1 MKIVY
6 IYTALSTKGGVD
18 RIITFKA
25 NYLAE
30 KYNHEVYIITDSQ
43 NNRPLAFPLSSKVK
57 HIDLGINF
65 GIQYKYN
72 ILFRFIIYMKLMKL
86 YKRALNDLLNMLNAD
101 VVISTGGRELEFI
114 TSLADHSIKIGELHT
129 IRDSFRNFNLLE
141 NKGIPYNL
149 VAKYY
154 RYKIDKKIKEL
165 SSLVLLS
172 EKDAQSW
179 SKIRTSKIIPNSI
192 PFQTTKFSNCS
203 NKKVISVG
211 RFSYEKRFDLLIKA
225 WKIVNYIYPDWEL
238 NIYGEGLL
246 KKELEKNIYEYGL
259 SESVRIHPPTEHIEE
274 KYVDSSIFVMSSKF
288 EGFGLVLAE
297 AMSCGIPCV
306 SFNCPYGPSQ
316 IIKDREDGFLVEN
329 DNYEKL
335 ADKLFFLIEND
346 NIRKQMGL
354 NAIKNIQRYSPNIIM
369 PKWNNLFEDLIRH
382 K

>member
-1 MKIVY
+1 
-6 IYTALSTKGGVD
+6 
-18 RIITFKA
+18 
-25 NYLAE
+25 
-30 KYNHEVYIITDSQ
+30 
-43 NNRPLAFPLSSKVK
+43 
-57 HIDLGINF
+57 
-65 GIQYKYN
+65 
-72 ILFRFIIYMKLMKL
+72 MKL

-225 WKIVNYIYPDWEL
+225 WKIVNASTKLGDFVKPFPFKYICF
-238 NIYGEGLL
+238 L
-246 KKELEKNIYEYGL
+246 KNPNA
-259 SESVRIHPPTEHIEE
+259 PPHAVIPPR
-274 KYVDSSIFVMSSKF
+274 FV
-288 EGFGLVLAE
+288 
-297 AMSCGIPCV
+297 
-306 SFNCPYGPSQ
+306 PS
-316 IIKDREDGFLVEN
+316 RMPA
-329 DNYEKL
+329 KL
-335 ADKLFFLIEND
+335 A
-346 NIRKQMGL
+346 G
-354 NAIKNIQRYSPNIIM
+354 
-369 PKWNNLFEDLIRH
+369 
-382 K
+382 